1 MAVVGE
7 PTGSV
12 VINLM
17 PTAWATTVCAAQA
30 VFCFISGSVEYGQ
43 CHDYYTQ

>member
-1 MAVVGE
+1 MAVVGV

-12 VINLM
+12 VINLK

-30 VFCFISGSVEYGQ
+30 VFYSIKDSAL
-43 CHDYYTQ
+43 